1 MLLTGEVLRAA
12 RALARLEQAEFAE
25 LAGVSLETVK
35 RLERV
40 RGPIRAK
47 ARTVEVMLALLAERH
62 ITVEAHPDGGVA
74 LVWRGPG
81 APAAAL
87 RRPSNPPRE
96 DLGPVH
102 RLIYHSRA
110 AAPLAVG
117 DQLEDILRASVARNG
132 EFGVSGCL
140 LAANGRF
147 MQALEGDRRA
157 VMLIYGLIA
166 SDPRHRDLMVME
178 NRAADRRR
186 FADWLMSAR
195 RATPA
200 ELARADPTQ
209 VDGFDPERLSPAGAL
224 SLLTWFSELERHALA
239 EA

>member
-12 RALARLEQAEFAE
+12 RAMARLEQAEFAE

-47 ARTVEVMLALLAERH
+47 PRTVEVMLGRLAERH
-62 ITVEAHPDGGVA
+62 ITVEAHPDGGLA

-81 APAAAL
+81 APAAAM
-87 RRPSNPPRE
+87 RRPKGAPLE

-110 AAPLAVG
+110 VAPLLVG
-117 DQLEDILRASVARNG
+117 DQLEDILRAAVTRNA

-140 LAANGRF
+140 LAANDCF
-147 MQALEGDRRA
+147 MQALEGDRGS

-166 SDPRHRDLMVME
+166 SDPRHRDLVVVE

-209 VDGFDPERLSPAGAL
+209 ADGFDPERLSPAGAL
-224 SLLTWFSELERHALA
+224 SLLSWFSDLERRALA